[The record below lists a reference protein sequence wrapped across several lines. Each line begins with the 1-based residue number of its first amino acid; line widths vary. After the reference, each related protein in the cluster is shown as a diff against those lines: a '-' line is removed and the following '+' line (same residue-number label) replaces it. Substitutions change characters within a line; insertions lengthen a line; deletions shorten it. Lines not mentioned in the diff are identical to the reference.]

1 MHLPYSN
8 KLAVCS
14 SVTMAHPPSIPAP
27 FSSDFSVLQKVI
39 QHTFQTPR
47 LTIQQ
52 IEELPNHLH
61 RIRLVR
67 LSNGSRLVL
76 KLAPSLSTSLLRHE
90 RQCLDTEALT
100 LSLLAKSGLPTPR
113 VLKHDS
119 QAASLH
125 APFLL
130 TTYLY
135 GTSFAEVRPY
145 LSRADRLGIERQLRV
160 LSSAISQHKSTTFGP
175 VSLVWT
181 GRGHKR
187 WREAFLSMMESALRD
202 GEDMLVS
209 LPYSQIREQVAKA
222 ERALDEVE
230 DARLVVP
237 ALRNPS
243 NLLIDGRTKEITGL
257 LDFGMALWGDV
268 EMGEG
273 NDAGGTRGLLWV
285 TRDRCTLE
293 RAF

>member
-8 KLAVCS
+8 VLTVCS
-14 SVTMAHPPSIPAP
+14 PVTMAHPSSTPAP
-27 FSSDFSVLQKVI
+27 FSSDFSVLQKII
-39 QHTFQTPR
+39 QHTFQSPR

-67 LSNGSRLVL
+67 LSNGSPLVL
-76 KLAPSLSTSLLRHE
+76 KLTPSPSTPLLRHE
-90 RQCLDTEALT
+90 RQCLETEALT

-119 QAASLH
+119 QGALLNG
-125 APFLL
+125 PFLL

-135 GTSFAEVRPY
+135 GTPFVEVRPY
-145 LSRADRLGIERQLRV
+145 ISRADRLGIERQLRV
-160 LSSAISQHKSTTFGP
+160 LTNAISQHKSTTFGP

-187 WREAFLSMMESALRD
+187 WREAFLSMMESVLRD

-209 LPYSQIREQVAKA
+209 LPYTQIREQVAKA
-222 ERALDEVE
+222 ERALDEVK

-237 ALRNPS
+237 ALRNPR
-243 NLLIDGRTKEITGL
+243 NLLIDGRTKEVTGL
-257 LDFGMALWGDV
+257 LDFGTAIWGDV
-268 EMGEG
+268 EMGEEK
-273 NDAGGTRGLLWV
+273 DAGGTRGLL
-285 TRDRCTLE
+285 
-293 RAF
+293 

>member
-1 MHLPYSN
+1 MHLPYSDI
-8 KLAVCS
+8 LTVYS
-14 SVTMAHPPSIPAP
+14 PVTMAQTPSILAP
-27 FSSDFSVLQKVI
+27 LSSDFSVLQKVI
-39 QHTFQTPR
+39 QHTFQSPR

-52 IEELPNHLH
+52 IEDLPNHLH

-67 LSNGSRLVL
+67 LSNGSRLIL
-76 KLAPSLSTSLLRHE
+76 KLTPSCATPLLRHE
-90 RQCLDTEALT
+90 RHFLETEALT

-119 QAASLH
+119 QGALLTS
-125 APFLL
+125 PFLL
-130 TTYLY
+130 TTHLY
-135 GTSFAEVRPY
+135 GSSYAEARPY

-160 LSSAISQHKSTTFGP
+160 LTTTIAQHKSTSFGP

-187 WREAFLSMMESALRD
+187 WREAFLSMLESVLRD

-209 LPYSQIREQVAKA
+209 LPYTQIREQVAKA

-230 DARLVVP
+230 DARLVVL
-237 ALRNPS
+237 ALRDPN
-243 NLLIDGRTKEITGL
+243 NLLIDARTKEVTGL
-257 LDFGMALWGDV
+257 LDFGLAIWGDV

-273 NDAGGTRGLLWV
+273 KDAGGTRGLL
-285 TRDRCTLE
+285 
-293 RAF
+293 